1 MFKGNHLVISS
12 SSVPTVAGAKHHH
25 PLAPYLAHLERLQL
39 EPAPSKVDIQSKANG
54 TWRPFASCLI
64 DLAQQDDVKCVNMRR
79 LRRSTYPCL
88 SQTSSAV
95 AFTCIYNNS
104 AQLYHAFI
112 WCLCVSSPPI
122 VINKPF
128 KHCCVSK
135 NWRPASWSI
144 MLEHQRPVWLHQHLH
159 SFWPFT
165 SKIERSRSRIPRI
178 HRKNAITFTEKK
190 ATCEDSEDSR
200 PLPQGIVKVTQ
211 CLGEVFEVLRS
222 TRSQR
227 SRSTTSSELPN
238 SSYPWPR
245 VSW

>member
-25 PLAPYLAHLERLQL
+25 PLAPYLAHLETLQL
-39 EPAPSKVDIQSKANG
+39 EPAPSKVAVQSKANWDLETICLMFDQFG
-54 TWRPFASCLI
+54 TTR
-64 DLAQQDDVKCVNMRR
+64 CVNMRT

-112 WCLCVSSPPI
+112 WCLCVSSTPI
-122 VINKPF
+122 VINEPF
-128 KHCCVSK
+128 KHCSVLK

-144 MLEHQRPVWLHQHLH
+144 MLEHQRPVWLHQRLH

-178 HRKNAITFTEKK
+178 HRK
-190 ATCEDSEDSR
+190 
-200 PLPQGIVKVTQ
+200 
-211 CLGEVFEVLRS
+211 
-222 TRSQR
+222 
-227 SRSTTSSELPN
+227 TS
-238 SSYPWPR
+238 
-245 VSW
+245 